1 MKNITG
7 LGAIAIPA
15 ATGLRFYEK
24 ATTRMRAQCFICN
37 QKIAAGAWRMDY
49 RKNFA
54 NSFRDQV
61 RIHAACAGNLP
72 AETREVDRRYV
83 RHAFAMTAD
92 LESRE
97 MLKRVAF
104 ALGLQL

>member
-1 MKNITG
+1 
-7 LGAIAIPA
+7 
-15 ATGLRFYEK
+15 
-24 ATTRMRAQCFICN
+24 MRAQCFVCN
-37 QKIAAGAWRMDY
+37 KKIAAGEWRMDY

-54 NSFRDQV
+54 NSFCDQV
-61 RIHAACAGNLP
+61 RIHAACAGNVP

-83 RHAFAMTAD
+83 RHAFAVTAD

-104 ALGLQL
+104 DLGFEL